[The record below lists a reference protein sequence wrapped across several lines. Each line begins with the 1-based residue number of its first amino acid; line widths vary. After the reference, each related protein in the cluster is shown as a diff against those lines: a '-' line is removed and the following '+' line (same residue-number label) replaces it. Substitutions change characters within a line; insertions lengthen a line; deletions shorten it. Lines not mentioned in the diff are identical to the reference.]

1 MSDPATARTWRRV
14 TLAAAATLGLL
25 LLLGLLLALAPAGV
39 TVESLQ
45 AAERAADRA
54 AVVAAVNAAPGW
66 AVAYFLLDSLFALA
80 YLALYWSLRR
90 ALPGPVA
97 GIALFGGGLK
107 ALADLTENGVTL
119 VAALGALEGV
129 AWASPAVGLLLGAA
143 QLKRLGGA
151 IAHIGFAWAIPPELP
166 GAYPLRLLFMLGGV
180 AALLGY
186 FLPALAQLH
195 AVLLFLALPL
205 LLWLARREQRRAD

>member
-1 MSDPATARTWRRV
+1 VSDAAAARAWRRV
-14 TLAAAATLGLL
+14 ALAAALTLGLML
-25 LLLGLLLALAPAGV
+25 ALGLLLALAPAGV
-39 TVESLQ
+39 TVGTLQ
-45 AAERAADRA
+45 AAERAADKA

-97 GIALFGGGLK
+97 GVALFGGGLK
-107 ALADLTENGVTL
+107 ALADLTENGVSL
-119 VAALGALEGV
+119 VAALGALDGV
-129 AWASPAVGLLLGAA
+129 AWSAPAVGLLLGAA

-151 IAHIGFAWAIPPELP
+151 IAHIGFAWALPPELP
-166 GAYPLRLLFMLGGV
+166 GALWLRLIFLLGGV

-186 FLPALAQLH
+186 FLPALAQVH
-195 AVLLFLALPL
+195 ALLLFLTLPL
-205 LLWLARREQRRAD
+205 LLWLARRERRHAA